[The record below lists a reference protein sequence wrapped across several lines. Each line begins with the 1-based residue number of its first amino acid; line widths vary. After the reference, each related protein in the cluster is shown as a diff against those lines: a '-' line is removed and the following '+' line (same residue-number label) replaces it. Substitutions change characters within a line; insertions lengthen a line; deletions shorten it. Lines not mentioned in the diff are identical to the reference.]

1 MFSANSKMACE
12 FRTEIMNFINKYKGT
27 DDINDLYREFDYDWL
42 NSFDEELVKKV
53 NIELDCVRNE
63 RIWGDGEY
71 TNLVINDFITS
82 LEKMLEN

>member
-42 NSFDEELVKKV
+42 KKL
-53 NIELDCVRNE
+53 ILSLIFVRNE